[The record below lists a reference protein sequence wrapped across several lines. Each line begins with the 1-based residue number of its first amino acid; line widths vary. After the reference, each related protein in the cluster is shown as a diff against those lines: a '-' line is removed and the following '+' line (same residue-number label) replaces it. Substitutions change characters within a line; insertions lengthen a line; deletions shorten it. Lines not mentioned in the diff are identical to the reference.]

1 MNKMWAFKDQVRKDY
16 ATFLNA
22 TEFAQTAE
30 INGKN
35 MMCLI
40 DQDYI
45 NSMSNLQVDY
55 FDGGYKQRLTVYV
68 RYADLGYLP
77 ETGSAFDVD
86 RTRYEVVSASVAQ
99 GIVSINL
106 GVNEG

>member
-1 MNKMWAFKDQVRKDY
+1 MWAFKDQVRKDY

-30 INGKN
+30 INGEN

-77 ETGSAFDVD
+77 EAGSAFDVD